1 MISKYVTSSDGAQ
14 IYTEAYGDPSKP
26 ALILVAGYTMNTI
39 AFEKQIELSKDLYLV
54 LYDMRGHGRSAM
66 PETPEGHESKL
77 YADDFAAVVKEY
89 KLKKP
94 VFGGWSLAGTI
105 VADVCQH
112 LGADALGGVIL
123 IAAVPFLDLLPKIV
137 SPEIL
142 GLVPGIMEKS
152 DVKKSR
158 EASRAFGKTLFYDEE
173 KVPFATRLAWMGSIL
188 LMPPATSE
196 LVITRKQDGT
206 KFLEAAKAG
215 LKVMCIHG
223 EQDVQ
228 RTSGMA
234 VVEHLQPHYKNIKVV
249 AIDKAGHSV
258 FYEQPEQT
266 NRAFLEF
273 VKECNA

>member
-1 MISKYVTSSDGAQ
+1 MVSKYVTSSDGAQ
-14 IYTEAYGDPSKP
+14 IYCEAYGDPSKP

-39 AFEKQIELSKDLYLV
+39 AFEKQLELQKDLYLI

-66 PETPEGHESKL
+66 PETMDEHSSKL
-77 YADDFAAVVKEY
+77 YADDFAAVCKEF

-94 VFGGWSLAGTI
+94 VFGGWSLGGTI
-105 VADVCQH
+105 VADVCEH
-112 LGADALGGVIL
+112 IGADALGGVIL
-123 IAAVPFLDLLPKIV
+123 IAAVPYLELLPKIV
-137 SPEIL
+137 SPSIL
-142 GLVPGIMEKS
+142 GLVPGIIEKS

-158 EASRAFGKTLFYDEE
+158 QASIAFGKTLFYDEE
-173 KVPFATRLAWMGSIL
+173 KVPFVTRLAWMGSIL
-188 LMPPATSE
+188 LQPPETSA
-196 LVITRKQDGT
+196 LVVSRAQDGK
-206 KFLEAAKAG
+206 KFLEAGKTG

-234 VVEHLQPHYKNIKVV
+234 VVEELRPYYPNIKVV

-266 NRAFLEF
+266 NKAFLEF